1 MTIKQ
6 TCIDDEWLGE
16 YDTPLLTAL
25 RMYTVDVKRF
35 YAADALKGRIRPANT
50 HSASSMNGG

>member
-25 RMYTVDVKRF
+25 RMYTVNVKRF
-35 YAADALKGRIRPANT
+35 YAADALKGIMRHANT
-50 HSASSMNGG
+50 HSGSNVYGG